1 MDLEKEYRKKCITA
15 EEAAALVKDGDVL
28 ELGFAAIF
36 PSQFDEALAARKDDF
51 RHVVIRNGILSHP
64 SKLLEAGEPF
74 EWQSWHATPPVRRA
88 IERGTANHIP
98 IRYSEIPRY
107 IRENVATD
115 MIVIPAS
122 AMDSH
127 GYFNFGLDSSH
138 FLDQARVAKTVV
150 VEVNPLQPRIVGRS
164 ESEIHLRDVDFIIE
178 TEGYPVASLPA
189 REYTAVDEKIA
200 GLVVERIEDGSTLQL
215 GIGALPGAVGDAI
228 ASSSLK
234 NLGVHTEMYVDSFMD
249 MTLAGKI
256 TGAMKTRDKGR
267 QVFAFLAGS
276 EKLYDFADENPELMS
291 APVDYVNDVGV
302 IGGQYRMVSINTA
315 LHVNLRG
322 EVSSETVGLR
332 HISGAG
338 GQLDFALGSYLAPE
352 GKGFICLHS
361 SRVDKNGKRSSNIV
375 PDFSTGTITTMPAP
389 TTHFVVTEYGVANL
403 KGKSTYERAKSLIA
417 IAHPE
422 CREDLI
428 RAAKAKGVWI

>member
-1 MDLEKEYRKKCITA
+1 MDLKKEYQKKCITA
-15 EEAAALVKDGDVL
+15 EEGAALVKDGDVL

-36 PSQFDEALAARKDDF
+36 PVEFDEALAARKNDF

-74 EWQSWHATPPVRRA
+74 EWQSWHATPHVRRA
-88 IERGTANHIP
+88 IERGSANHIP
-98 IRYSEIPRY
+98 IRYSEMPRY
-107 IRENVATD
+107 IRENVGTD
-115 MIVIPAS
+115 MIVIPVS
-122 AMDSH
+122 AMDGH

-138 FLDQARVAKTVV
+138 FLDQASVAKTVV
-150 VEVNPLQPRIVGRS
+150 VEVNPHQPRIVGRS
-164 ESEIHLRDVDFIIE
+164 ESEIHLRDVDYIIE
-178 TEGYPVASLPA
+178 TEGYSVAPLAA
-189 REYTAVDEKIA
+189 RDYTAVDEKIA
-200 GLVVERIEDGSTLQL
+200 GFVVERIEDGSTLQL

-234 NLGVHTEMYVDSFMD
+234 NLGVHTEMYVDSFME

-267 QVFAFLAGS
+267 QIFAFLAGS

-291 APVDYVNDVGV
+291 APVDYVNDART
-302 IGGQYRMVSINTA
+302 IADQYRMVSINTA

-375 PDFSTGTITTMPAP
+375 PDFSRGTITTMPAP
-389 TTHFVVTEYGVANL
+389 TTHYVVTEYGVANL
-403 KGKSTYERAKSLIA
+403 KGKSTYERAKALIA

-428 RAAKAKGVWI
+428 RGAKAKGVWI